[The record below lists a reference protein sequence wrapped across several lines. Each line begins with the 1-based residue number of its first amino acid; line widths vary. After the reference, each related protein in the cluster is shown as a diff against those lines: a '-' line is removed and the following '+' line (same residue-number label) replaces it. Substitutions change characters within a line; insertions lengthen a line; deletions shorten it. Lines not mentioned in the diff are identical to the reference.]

1 MKRNWK
7 SELFWIDSCLMMII
21 STTQAHTCNVF
32 SSLILKQPSLKISS
46 SCPKQFV
53 LNGRVTYEC

>member
-21 STTQAHTCNVF
+21 STSQAQTCNVF
-32 SSLILKQPSLKISS
+32 SSLILKQLSLKISS
-46 SCPKQFV
+46 SRPK
-53 LNGRVTYEC
+53 LKHG